1 MIEISNVMAREAL
14 KALESRAE
22 AFGAMAD
29 MEREAGRE
37 SVAMAHR
44 EQGLLALDAIAE
56 ITEALVNEE
65 K

>member
-14 KALESRAE
+14 KALESRVV

-44 EQGLLALDAIAE
+44 EQCLLALDAIAE